1 MNHGE
6 GAHVVTVV
14 DRDNP
19 SKVTD
24 YSLASLLRYVV
35 PLLTVF
41 LNQIWARIRHVLP
54 PTDLTRQTRLLI
66 SLL

>member
-1 MNHGE
+1 M
-6 GAHVVTVV
+6 VTVV